1 MGSAKRVSLIRFLR
15 VVGRLL
21 CKTGGV
27 ADEHERHDTT
37 GQGSGVE
44 EPGQG
49 VSEDDNREV
58 RLHSELAHEAKR
70 VVTHPADETHRLTEE
85 LTAGEADTT
94 PLIALTGLAIWLA
107 VIVGIVIALVFVA
120 IYLV

>member
-1 MGSAKRVSLIRFLR
+1 
-15 VVGRLL
+15 
-21 CKTGGV
+21 V
-27 ADEHERHDTT
+27 ADERERHDSTRE
-37 GQGSGVE
+37 GSGVD

-49 VSEDDNREV
+49 AAHDDDREV

-70 VVTHPADETHRLTEE
+70 VVTHPAEETHRLTEE

-107 VIVGIVIALVFVA
+107 VIVAIVTALVFIA
-120 IYLV
+120 IFLI

>member
-1 MGSAKRVSLIRFLR
+1 MASL
-15 VVGRLL
+15 LL
-21 CKTGGV
+21 CKTQGM
-27 ADEHERHDTT
+27 ADERNRHGSTRE
-37 GQGSGVE
+37 GSGVDA
-44 EPGQG
+44 PGQ
-49 VSEDDNREV
+49 EAAHDDDREV

-70 VVTHPADETHRLTEE
+70 LVTHPAEETHRLTEE

-107 VIVGIVIALVFVA
+107 GIVAIVVALAFIA